1 MIFESTNNVKQEISI
16 MKIIPSILAVF
27 GAAQAG
33 FSGPDTGD
41 CGYASDIND
50 QIVRELG
57 KGTEILRGSSTLK
70 RSMSTE
76 TNEYTEQES

>member
-1 MIFESTNNVKQEISI
+1 
-16 MKIIPSILAVF
+16 MKIIPSILAIF
-27 GAAQAG
+27 GTAQAG

-57 KGTEILRGSSTLK
+57 KGTKNLKGSTTK
-70 RSMSTE
+70 F
-76 TNEYTEQES
+76 